1 MEKEAFVRCILD
13 ILNVMDLPVRVIS
26 TYRHTGIKKLMRTEE
41 RFQDILH
48 QFDPWHVGKSLLKK
62 FMKAS
67 QKKGY
72 KSFHISF
79 SLQRTI
85 SQFMEN
91 FVVELDNFK
100 SKIHFS

>member
-1 MEKEAFVRCILD
+1 MEKEAFIRCILD

-26 TYRHTGIKKLMRTEE
+26 TDRHTGIKKLMRTDE

-62 FMKAS
+62 LMKAS

-72 KSFHISF
+72 KFFHISVF
-79 SLQRTI
+79 PKRSI
-85 SQFMEN
+85 
-91 FVVELDNFK
+91 
-100 SKIHFS
+100 

>member
-13 ILNVMDLPVRVIS
+13 IFKVIDLPVRVIL
-26 TYRHTGIKKLMRTEE
+26 TDRHTGINKLMRTDE

-48 QFDPWHVGKSLLKK
+48 PFDPWHVGKSLLKK

-79 SLQRTI
+79 SPKRTI
-85 SQFMEN
+85 
-91 FVVELDNFK
+91 
-100 SKIHFS
+100 

>member
-1 MEKEAFVRCILD
+1 MEKEAFIRCILD

-26 TYRHTGIKKLMRTEE
+26 TDRHTGIKKLMRTDE

-62 FMKAS
+62 LMKAS

-72 KSFHISF
+72 KFFHISV
-79 SLQRTI
+79 SPKRSI
-85 SQFMEN
+85 
-91 FVVELDNFK
+91 
-100 SKIHFS
+100 